1 MFTAPQFLKPHL
13 TLTFALFALM
23 SPSSAG
29 RMTPSRLEPPTAT
42 TLDTPSGV
50 RGTAAPAGAAAAAAA
65 AAPTAPVETPAA
77 AAPAAPLTAPFA
89 EGEAA
94 AAAAAGIVAPVA
106 CGPTLIPAGE
116 ACSSS
121 SCCCSSGGCCWSF
134 GADSI
139 VVDAGSANADV
150 DPDDEAGGGRGATPV
165 TDARVLR
172 RIIFLRLLL
181 LLLLLL
187 LPPPSPKPPS
197 AGATTNP
204 NPSPALVELAPPP
217 PPLFLPAAGLRSA
230 ARPVAVSLPPPRQ
243 NATDGKGTPGGP
255 AEEGIEGGLP
265 QARAMSPMASRPSP
279 TRTPSLAAAAP
290 PPLLLAHDAVGS
302 GRDSPACRWRRSCC
316 HCCSGVRQRR
326 ARAEAGLFVEG
337 GCCIAVTVKGAAQ
350 ASVVHLVGSSRRRFG
365 V

>member
-1 MFTAPQFLKPHL
+1 
-13 TLTFALFALM
+13 M

-50 RGTAAPAGAAAAAAA
+50 RGTAAPAGAAAAPAA

-94 AAAAAGIVAPVA
+94 AAAAAAGIVAPVA

-121 SCCCSSGGCCWSF
+121 SCCCCSSGGCCWSF

-181 LLLLLL
+181 LLLL
-187 LPPPSPKPPS
+187 PPPSPKPPS
-197 AGATTNP
+197 AGAATNP
-204 NPSPALVELAPPP
+204 NPSPALFELAPPP
-217 PPLFLPAAGLRSA
+217 PPLFLPAPGLRSA

-279 TRTPSLAAAAP
+279 TRTPSLAAAAAP
-290 PPLLLAHDAVGS
+290 LLLLLAHDAVGS
-302 GRDSPACRWRRSCC
+302 GRHSPARRWRRSCC
-316 HCCSGVRQRR
+316 RCCSGVRQRR
-326 ARAEAGLFVEG
+326 ARAEAGLVVED
-337 GCCIAVTVKGAAQ
+337 GCCIAGAVKGAAQ
-350 ASVVHLVGSSRRRFG
+350 ASVASRGFVAPAIWGLIISPWVCGFRTPGDRNKG
-365 V
+365 GTD